1 MSLSISTPTG
11 SHRSSV
17 NSYSQTRGKSANNTS
32 SAENKLLSSHLLRAV
47 PTETSATHVMSG
59 KDRGAPPSNLWTGLY
74 ATYEK
79 YPYFGRY
86 DHDDWV
92 AVIKAAMSGLGQS
105 PLSIFDEVKD
115 TGNGYNITMK
125 DDFKLHISN
134 DELALATHHAKFA
147 GDDEGMLK
155 DARFIFAIMNKRK
168 HLEAQYNYRKI
179 DYRTHIH
186 QHSFGA
192 VLSSSDYGIS
202 GYEGLKLLG
211 LDYQLQHVWSQDVGN
226 QVAVPAMKVFSSK
239 RGMINDGFM
248 ENYGHK
254 KKVPQWIESFIVLKA
269 PHTSMPTPIA
279 VPQISTPSTFTLEP
293 LPPEGDVQ
301 ADHELPEL
309 SAKRNGQKPDNLVTG
324 FYTQRPFVFQGET
337 STHADVIKLLMSKFG
352 QSPTD
357 VFSNVKFAHNAYQ
370 VTFRDG
376 FELTLSRDE
385 LEQAQQHSLFI
396 GHDDGMIKDANFI
409 FAAYIKRQQLQPPVR
424 SFGQSFEAA
433 LIGNIDGR
441 TVKNVLEGMGVSSSI
456 KYMERAGDAD
466 GLTVLIGSNAGGLF
480 YNGRLIKEGKN
491 LPGDEKVHTHGYQLA

>member
-32 SAENKLLSSHLLRAV
+32 SSENKLLSSHLLRAV

-269 PHTSMPTPIA
+269 PTPPCRRLLRSLRYQHLPPSRSNPFPLKVMFRPTMNFRSFLPNEMDRNQITWSPGFIRKDLLSFKVRLQPTP
-279 VPQISTPSTFTLEP
+279 
-293 LPPEGDVQ
+293 
-301 ADHELPEL
+301 
-309 SAKRNGQKPDNLVTG
+309 
-324 FYTQRPFVFQGET
+324 
-337 STHADVIKLLMSKFG
+337 MS
-352 QSPTD
+352 
-357 VFSNVKFAHNAYQ
+357 
-370 VTFRDG
+370 
-376 FELTLSRDE
+376 
-385 LEQAQQHSLFI
+385 
-396 GHDDGMIKDANFI
+396 
-409 FAAYIKRQQLQPPVR
+409 
-424 SFGQSFEAA
+424 
-433 LIGNIDGR
+433 
-441 TVKNVLEGMGVSSSI
+441 
-456 KYMERAGDAD
+456 
-466 GLTVLIGSNAGGLF
+466 
-480 YNGRLIKEGKN
+480 
-491 LPGDEKVHTHGYQLA
+491 